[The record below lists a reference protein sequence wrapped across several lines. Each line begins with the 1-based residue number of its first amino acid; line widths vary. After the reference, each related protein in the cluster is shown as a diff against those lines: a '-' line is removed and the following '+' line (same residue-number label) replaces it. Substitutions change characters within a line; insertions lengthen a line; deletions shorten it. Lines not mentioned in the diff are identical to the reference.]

1 MTQGTFSNTST
12 GAEQRPLLVC
22 LLPARNAEKDLPRY
36 LASVSTFCDAIVALD
51 DGSTDGT
58 YEILETHP
66 LVKVLLRNPVR
77 HDYRD
82 WDDAANRNRLLSA
95 AQSLQPQWLISLDA
109 DERFD
114 EVDAASLRTF
124 LQTDALP
131 GFAYGFRHV
140 PMRNDEDHFLP
151 QYQWVYRLFSA
162 GEGQHF
168 PPQKLHFIPIPTVIP
183 RYRWIKTTLRIQHFG
198 GLTAEHRLTRF
209 HKYLEADPLRT
220 YQADYSHL
228 LEAPAKED
236 VRRWQPRPGNMPVL
250 LDGASGDLPGDM
262 EEIGDAAPPS
272 LSAIIISRNDEL
284 TIADTV
290 ASVVNQ
296 EVDEPFEVIVV
307 TSGSDRTAE
316 IVRNTFPAVTV
327 VELSKPSL
335 PGEARNAGLAVARGH
350 YITFPG
356 SHIELLPGSLA
367 ARLQAHRRGYAMVTG
382 VVLNGTPTP
391 AGWASYFLDHHAGL
405 PGHGP
410 AEFDGP
416 PGNCSYARLPLLEV
430 GAFPEE
436 VRTAEDTAVNRAL
449 ARRGYVAYR
458 SPDVQY
464 IHRSPCTSVP
474 RLIRHHF
481 QRGRGSGRLLLAEYR
496 ETGHLLNE
504 TVIRTRLIEA
514 IPTRLQRIEQGVAR
528 ASRDIMAE
536 YERHRNL
543 VALGAVATW
552 AGMWYEILRPT
563 RGKLSVLLGRP
574 VVNLLMISGKG
585 EASAVALV
593 QIDHVSGMATMRS
606 LSSQLVVPH
615 NGRTGPIKEL
625 LPDPQRRDT
634 SDELLNA
641 RHAVGE
647 ALNLDNLECIVA
659 PEMELPGLP
668 TSVSVESDRSPGPR
682 EYLDGIW
689 SSLVTLRAIRQFK
702 VRSTLSVWDTVTVLN
717 RIRTHAVTRST
728 SSTTDFG

>member
-1 MTQGTFSNTST
+1 MMQGPFLNTSP
-12 GAEQRPLLVC
+12 GAEERPLLVC
-22 LLPARNAEKDLPRY
+22 LLPARNAEQDLPRY

-58 YEILETHP
+58 YEVLQAHP

-95 AQSLQPQWLISLDA
+95 AQSLRPQWLISLDA
-109 DERFD
+109 DERID

-140 PMRNDEDHFLP
+140 PMRDDHDHFLP
-151 QYQWVYRLFSA
+151 RYQWVYRLFSA
-162 GEGQHF
+162 GEGQRF

-183 RYRWIKTTLRIQHFG
+183 RYRWMKTTLRIQHFG
-198 GLTAEHRLTRF
+198 GLTPEHRLTRF
-209 HKYLEADPLRT
+209 HKYLEADPRRE

-236 VRRWQPRPGNMPVL
+236 VRRWQPRPESMPVL

-262 EEIGDAAPPS
+262 EETGDAAAPS
-272 LSAIIISRNDEL
+272 LSAIIISRNDES

-290 ASVVNQ
+290 ASVINQ

-327 VELSKPSL
+327 VELSRPSL
-335 PGEARNAGLAVARGH
+335 PGEARNAGLAVARGN
-350 YITFPG
+350 YVTFPG
-356 SHIELLPGSLA
+356 SHVELVPGSLA

-391 AGWASYFLDHHAGL
+391 AGWASYFLDHHEGL

-430 GAFPEE
+430 GAFPEG
-436 VRTAEDTAVNRAL
+436 VRTGEDTAVNRAL

-458 SPDVQY
+458 DPHVQY
-464 IHRSPCTSVP
+464 IHRSRCTSVP

-504 TVIRTRLIEA
+504 TLIRTRLIEA
-514 IPTRLQRIEQGVAR
+514 IPTRLRRIKRGVAL
-528 ASRDIMAE
+528 ASRDIIAE

-543 VALGAVATW
+543 VTLGAVATW

-563 RGKLSVLLGRP
+563 RGKLSVLLGKP
-574 VVNLLMISGKG
+574 VVNLLMISGRG
-585 EASAVALV
+585 EATGLALI
-593 QIDHVSGMATMRS
+593 QIDHVSGRATMRS
-606 LSSQLVVPH
+606 LSPQLMVPH
-615 NGRTGPIKEL
+615 NGRTRPITEL
-625 LPDPQRRDT
+625 LPEPQRPDT
-634 SDELLNA
+634 SDDLLNA
-641 RHAVGE
+641 RHAIGE
-647 ALNLDNLECIVA
+647 ALNLGELECIVA
-659 PEMELPGLP
+659 PGLELPHLL
-668 TSVSVESDRSPGPR
+668 TSVSVESDRSRAPG

-689 SSLVTLRAIRQFK
+689 SSLVTLRAIRRLM
-702 VRSTLSVWDTVTVLN
+702 VRSTLSVWDTVSVLN
-717 RIRTHAVTRST
+717 RIRPLAEIRST
-728 SSTTDFG
+728 SK